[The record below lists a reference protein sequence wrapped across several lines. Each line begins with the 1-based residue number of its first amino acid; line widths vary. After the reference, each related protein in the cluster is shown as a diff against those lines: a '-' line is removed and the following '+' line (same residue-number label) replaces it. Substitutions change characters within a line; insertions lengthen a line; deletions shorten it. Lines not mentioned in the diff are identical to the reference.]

1 MLSSI
6 LQEILL
12 APNDIR
18 ETLKVLSG
26 NINDINLFVCYVT
39 ISIPFENIGKRE
51 RFFYVLKGYKNVTLR
66 TNGLG
71 LRHKLISLRF
81 TMFYSYFNPL
91 IVKVAII

>member
-1 MLSSI
+1 MTLTFLSAMLQFRYS
-6 LQEILL
+6 
-12 APNDIR
+12 
-18 ETLKVLSG
+18 LK
-26 NINDINLFVCYVT
+26 
-39 ISIPFENIGKRE
+39 ISENVNG
-51 RFFYVLKGYKNVTLR
+51 FFYILKGYKNVTLR